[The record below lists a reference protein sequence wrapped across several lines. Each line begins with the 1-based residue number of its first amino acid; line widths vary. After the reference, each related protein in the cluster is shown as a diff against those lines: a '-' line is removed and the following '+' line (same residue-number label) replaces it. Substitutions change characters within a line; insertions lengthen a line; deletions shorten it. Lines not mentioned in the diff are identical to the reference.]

1 MHLANKITKAVA
13 CCDQMVGWDAQ
24 KQAKPFIFYCTRQP
38 SPLPETAFFS
48 AVTLPKKRRRKKT
61 LLSPLTQ
68 QRSLRENEP
77 RRDFPRCIRARK
89 SWIWSQELGAQ
100 TPWQAGG
107 AGWGMCCWF
116 HSVTDALQL
125 HRSTQIPQSLI
136 STHSTCWQQ
145 VLHRDCWRRQPHLSV
160 YYSFVMF
167 AVNKGR
173 RRQHFQNKSL
183 LKLFVC
189 VFWMCNYESILRHQG
204 MKFQYGFRKQAP
216 YKRGSSEHR
225 G

>member
-1 MHLANKITKAVA
+1 MHAVIRWLGEMHKNKLSLSFSIAHGNHHL
-13 CCDQMVGWDAQ
+13 CQ
-24 KQAKPFIFYCTRQP
+24 RRLS
-38 SPLPETAFFS
+38 SPLLPCQKKEEEKNPAKSSHTAAQF
-48 AVTLPKKRRRKKT
+48 ARKWAKAR
-61 LLSPLTQ
+61 LSPLYP
-68 QRSLRENEP
+68 SNPDL
-77 RRDFPRCIRARK
+77 K

-216 YKRGSSEHR
+216 YKRGSSEHH